1 MKLIGSVTS
10 PYVRK
15 VRVVMAEKKLDY
27 SFELENVWTAET
39 KIHQFNPL
47 GKVPCLVME
56 DGSAMYDSRVIAEYL
71 DTLTPVCKLLPPN
84 GRDRADVKVWEA
96 LADGVLDAA
105 VLVRLEKTLRP
116 HEQQSAAWIERQTGK
131 VKAGLQRDQIE
142 ETGRVVVERGPK
154 GHRFVI
160 LPGQAYD
167 YIDRDQ
173 ALAALGKV
181 APGALYFGTLAQ
193 RGERSAA
200 ALAAL
205 LGATPATRFL
215 DLNLRD
221 GQVGRDCVTRSLQA
235 AHIAKVNEE
244 ELQAL
249 FEWYFQIAPSDPP
262 LSSEEVRA
270 SCRAL
275 LQMFSLDALIVTL
288 GHRGS
293 VYFGADGATIVNRD
307 NPAPPFVID
316 TVGAGDAFS
325 AIFLLGRAR
334 GWALEAT
341 LARANEFAG
350 ALCAIAGAVPRD
362 MGFYDQWVGR
372 WRGA

>member
-1 MKLIGSVTS
+1 MSGAAT
-10 PYVRK
+10 
-15 VRVVMAEKKLDY
+15 VV
-27 SFELENVWTAET
+27 F
-39 KIHQFNPL
+39 
-47 GKVPCLVME
+47 G
-56 DGSAMYDSRVIAEYL
+56 
-71 DTLTPVCKLLPPN
+71 
-84 GRDRADVKVWEA
+84 EA
-96 LADGVLDAA
+96 LVDDFATEQVVGGAPFNVARHLAAFMEPQLMVTRIGDDRNGAA
-105 VLVRLEKTLRP
+105 VHAEF
-116 HEQQSAAWIERQTGK
+116 ERFAMNQ
-131 VKAGLQRDQIE
+131 AGLQRDQIE

-173 ALAALGKV
+173 ALAALAKV
-181 APGALYFGTLAQ
+181 EPGALYFGTLAQ

-205 LGATPATRFL
+205 LEAAPVTRFL

-221 GQVGRDCVTRSLQA
+221 GQSGRDCVTRSLQA

-249 FEWYFQIAPSDPP
+249 FQWYFRIAPSDPP
-262 LSSEEVRA
+262 PSSEEVRA
-270 SCRAL
+270 MCRAL

-350 ALCAIAGAVPRD
+350 AVCAVAGAVPRD
-362 MGFYDQWVGR
+362 MGFYDKWVAR
-372 WRGA
+372 WRGAA